1 MAAWNKGGAY
11 AYSQHFAGDGTFT
24 NILGMFF
31 TGHQAFLDRQEGIF
45 KGSGVLLL
53 LGGAS
58 ALLGVGP
65 RVGIILLIVFMLGTT
80 FPINNFWAVSDPQ
93 MKQADMINF
102 LKNMALVGAL
112 LMLLAIP
119 QLWPFSLASR

>member
-1 MAAWNKGGAY
+1 
-11 AYSQHFAGDGTFT
+11 
-24 NILGMFF
+24 
-31 TGHQAFLDRQEGIF
+31 
-45 KGSGVLLL
+45 LLL

-58 ALLGVGP
+58 VLLGVGP
-65 RVGIILLIVFMLGTT
+65 TVGIILLIVFMLGAT
-80 FPINNFWAVSDPQ
+80 FPMHNFWAVSDPQ

-119 QLWPFSLASR
+119 QPWPFSLASK